1 MIIQLEMTRMKVT
14 NQRIEGNSEFDK
26 NEDNGNE
33 TSENGNRRKK
43 QESKDY
49 SKIYIY
55 QCVHYKKC
63 RKRAKCSTS
72 KRKTRNGKFLQGPAK
87 DDDTYISSD
96 GSTSEWGSVVGSP
109 LSRRMAR
116 KVPKNLPRKVPR
128 KVSRNAQ
135 AVIGRRK
142 KNRSVPRKVSK
153 LKNKKRVL
161 AIQGVWSGQAKKRY
175 LECRVLVQ
183 ETIPNGSRV
192 WDAERTGREGG
203 GGPARVAKFRDRS
216 NQQLGSAADV
226 TPVVL

>member
-1 MIIQLEMTRMKVT
+1 VIYTQDYEANEMVRQLEMTRMNVT
-14 NQRIEGNSEFDK
+14 HQRIERNSDLDK
-26 NEDNGNE
+26 YD
-33 TSENGNRRKK
+33 
-43 QESKDY
+43 ESKGY
-49 SKIYIY
+49 TKIYSY

-96 GSTSEWGSVVGSP
+96 SSTGEWGSVAGSP
-109 LSRRMAR
+109 ATRWMAR
-116 KVPKNLPRKVPR
+116 KVPKNLPRKLPR

-142 KNRSVPRKVSK
+142 KNHSVPRKASK

-161 AIQGVWSGQAKKRY
+161 ATQGVWSGQAKKRY
-175 LECRVLVQ
+175 LDCRVLVQ
-183 ETIPNGSRV
+183 EAIPNGSRV